1 MHVNPL
7 ICWQSVISSCVE
19 KEMMEG
25 FSPCQIPMNSIFWKL
40 YLHLMSQKALLLK
53 SQLEVRGEM
62 ERAEFHLYPLAQ
74 CSLEPFFV
82 VWLTAL

>member
-40 YLHLMSQKALLLK
+40 YLHLMSQKALL
-53 SQLEVRGEM
+53 EVS
-62 ERAEFHLYPLAQ
+62 A
-74 CSLEPFFV
+74 
-82 VWLTAL
+82 